1 MKEDNIEKDK
11 ENTKKRLLNA
21 LGNIIDRNGFDK
33 IGVNAVANEAK
44 VSKVLIYR
52 YFGSLDNMVID
63 YLSENRFWDNFSI
76 DLPKDEN
83 LKEFLKSIFHKQIAQ
98 LKQNTQIAKIYKW
111 ELLEQNT
118 VIEKFRLK
126 REARNMTLITL
137 MSQLTNH
144 PQDKLAALATIINS
158 SITYLIL
165 LSQNCPIYNGIDL
178 QDEKGWKQISEG
190 IDLLIDAWLDSAK
203 K

>member
-1 MKEDNIEKDK
+1 MKEYNIEKDK

-76 DLPKDEN
+76 NLPKDEN

-190 IDLLIDAWLDSAK
+190 IDLLIDAWFDSTK

>member
-52 YFGSLDNMVID
+52 YFGSLNNMVIE

-98 LKQNTQIAKIYKW
+98 LNQNTQIAKIYKW

-190 IDLLIDAWLDSAK
+190 IDLLIDAWFDSTK